1 MSRGKELVKNTA
13 IVAVGKVCT
22 KFLSFFLLPFYTA
35 VLSTEEYGIVDLLN
49 TYISLLLPII
59 AFQIE
64 DALFRFL
71 VDVRQNEEG
80 KRKVISTVTLFAAF
94 QSAIFI
100 VIFLVIQQFVTVQYG
115 NYLMIN
121 VVVSIFSG
129 AMLQL
134 TRGVGDNYT
143 YAFGSFLTAL
153 VAILMNIGLVL
164 FLRMGAEGLL
174 ITAFVSNLIGVC
186 YIVLKDKVYRLVR
199 LKWFDRGYLKEML
212 AYSLPLV
219 PNYLSWWVVGASDKS
234 IVRYFL
240 GISQNGI
247 LSVSQKFST
256 AYTSFYSIFNLTWT
270 ESASVHRGDE
280 DREIFY
286 SQIID
291 MAFRVLACV
300 CMGIIAVVALIFP
313 YMIHENYAESYYQ
326 IPIYMVSSLLYSVIG
341 IYSVVYIAY
350 KKTDKIAKTSLVA
363 AIINVTVNVGL
374 IRYIGLYAAS
384 ISSAVAY
391 GVMLVIRYFDIQN
404 IVRVRMKRSVLLT
417 VILCMMLDFVTYYLR
432 ITWLS
437 WMNLLLIAVF
447 SAFMNRK
454 ILLKML
460 RAVRSKMRKE

>member
-1 MSRGKELVKNTA
+1 MGRGKELVKNTA

-71 VDVRQNEEG
+71 VDVRQREEE

-94 QSAIFI
+94 QSVLFIIIFT
-100 VIFLVIQQFVTVQYG
+100 VIRQFVSIQYG
-115 NYLMIN
+115 NYLMMN

-134 TRGVGDNYT
+134 ARGVGDNYT

-174 ITAFVSNLIGVC
+174 ITSFVSNLIGVS
-186 YIVLKDKVYRLVR
+186 YIVIKDKVYRLVR
-199 LKWFDRGYLKEML
+199 IRWFDRGYLKEML
-212 AYSLPLV
+212 SYSLPLV

-270 ESASVHRGDE
+270 ESAAVHRGDE
-280 DREIFY
+280 DRESFY

-291 MAFRVLACV
+291 MAFRVLSCV
-300 CMGIIAVVALIFP
+300 CMGIIAVVALVFP

-326 IPIYMVSSLLYSVIG
+326 IPIYMISSLLYSVIG
-341 IYSVVYIAY
+341 IYSVVYVAY
-350 KKTDKIAKTSLVA
+350 KKTDKIAKTSLIA
-363 AIINVTVNVGL
+363 AIINVAVNVCL

-391 GVMLVIRYFDIQN
+391 GVMLVLRYFDIQKL
-404 IVRVRMKRSVLLT
+404 VHVRMKRSVLIT
-417 VILCMMLDFVTYYLR
+417 VILCMAINIATYYLR

-437 WMNLLLIAVF
+437 VLNLVWIVF
-447 SAFMNRK
+447 YSILMNRK
-454 ILLKML
+454 ILNELL
-460 RAVRSKMRKE
+460 HAVKSKIGK